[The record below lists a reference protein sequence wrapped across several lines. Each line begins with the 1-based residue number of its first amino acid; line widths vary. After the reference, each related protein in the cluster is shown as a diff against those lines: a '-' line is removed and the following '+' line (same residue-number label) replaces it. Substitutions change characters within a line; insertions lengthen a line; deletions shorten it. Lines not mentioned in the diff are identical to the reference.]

1 MDNKAAI
8 ELGKNPVFHE
18 RSKHIDTRYHFIRDC
33 VDQGKTRVSY
43 INTKDQLAD
52 ILTKALGRIQFEELR
67 SKIGMIKIAKLEEAK
82 T

>member
-1 MDNKAAI
+1 
-8 ELGKNPVFHE
+8 
-18 RSKHIDTRYHFIRDC
+18 
-33 VDQGKTRVSY
+33 VSY

-67 SKIGMIKIAKLEEAK
+67 SKIGMIKIAKLEETK

>member
-8 ELGKNPVFHE
+8 ELCKNPVFHE

-67 SKIGMIKIAKLEEAK
+67 SKIGMIKIAKLEETK